1 MYREKGTLCI
11 LWLHLWTCAKPY
23 HTPSYNSSIE
33 SNYHKCAYFQWLTFS
48 MAAGIL
54 LYSWCSSQHSGKNCT
69 VDLAHMAYV
78 DCSVF
83 HSWWPCV
90 MVYFITL
97 MLLNIRYL
105 FSSFLPLNKYNDV
118 LLFYLLGE
126 LFLELNRDYQTAA
139 STLYQWTVSSK
150 IGFDSMVFGMRS
162 HERSFQYQIP
172 KFGWDQIQNIQAW
185 LWRNNLKWLQCLE
198 WNKPFALYTE

>member
-1 MYREKGTLCI
+1 MSMFSMVDILHGGWHPALVMMLFSTQWEKLYCGFGSHGLCGLFSFSFLMTLC
-11 LWLHLWTCAKPY
+11 H
-23 HTPSYNSSIE
+23 
-33 SNYHKCAYFQWLTFS
+33 
-48 MAAGIL
+48 GL
-54 LYSWCSSQHSGKNCT
+54 LYYFDAFKN
-69 VDLAHMAYV
+69 
-78 DCSVF
+78 
-83 HSWWPCV
+83 
-90 MVYFITL
+90 
-97 MLLNIRYL
+97 YL
-105 FSSFLPLNKYNDV
+105 FPSFLPLNKYNDV

-198 WNKPFALYTE
+198 WNKLFVLYTE